1 MSINGQKTIWLMA
14 AISVLPLVAAFIFY
28 INWRPQGGINHG
40 ELLETRPIQQ
50 TVLADLAGNTFSSDQ
65 LLGKWLLV
73 TIQPPTCDEKCQR
86 KLYYLRQVRIAQG
99 ENMGRIERLWLLRGA
114 GTPDPQLVAAHPG
127 LRIARPAD
135 PAWLAE
141 FPAKGDPRAHIYL
154 IDPLGNLVLRYD
166 EDVNPKGMVSDL
178 TRLLKISRVG

>member
-1 MSINGQKTIWLMA
+1 MASNAKRTIWLMA
-14 AISVLPLVAAFIFY
+14 AISLLPLIAAVLVYQF
-28 INWRPQGGINHG
+28 WRPQGGMNHG
-40 ELLETRPIQQ
+40 ELLATRPLPPAALSELDGKVY
-50 TVLADLAGNTFSSDQ
+50 TTDK

-73 TIQPPTCDEKCQR
+73 TTQPPACDEKCQR

-99 ENMGRIERLWLLRGA
+99 ENMGRVERLWLLRGE
-114 GTPDPQLVAAHPG
+114 GKPDPQLVAAYPG

-141 FPAKGDPRAHIYL
+141 FPTKGDPLAHIYL
-154 IDPLGNLVLRYD
+154 IDPMGNLVLRYD
-166 EDVNPKGMVSDL
+166 DDVNPKGMVSDL